1 MEKDLTTGNIFQRIL
16 IFAFPIFI
24 GNVFQQL
31 YNMADSII
39 VGRFVGKDA
48 FAAVGST
55 GSLNFLIIGFVL
67 GLSSGLH
74 NAMVQI
80 NYRTCAERSLP
91 QCKFLSCSALG

>member
-67 GLSSGLH
+67 GLSSGLCIPV
-74 NAMVQI
+74 AQR
-80 NYRTCAERSLP
+80 YGCLLYTSFSL
-91 QCKFLSCSALG
+91 